1 MNEDLKYLDY
11 EGLQDFKQRLDLQIQ
26 NEKDLILTEIT
37 NIGNSKAD
45 IDDISPEVII
55 EDANGHEYV
64 EIAGI
69 KWATCNV
76 GANNP
81 DDEGL
86 YFAWGE
92 NTGYDSDQVGTDK
105 NFSQDDYELTED
117 GGSTMSKYNST
128 DEKTVLELEDDAAAV
143 NMGGSWRI
151 PTTEEWQVLG
161 EAVYTEWTNNYNDT
175 GVSGLICTDKTDN
188 SKVLFF
194 PAAGLCQN
202 GNTIATGI
210 TSNYWSS
217 SLSIDFNNYAHCVN
231 FGSDF
236 TTWQNSFSRS
246 TGYSV
251 RGVLG
256 TVQQKIL
263 GTTITD
269 AERSYWNGKAD
280 ISNIPTNVSELTN
293 DSGYLTSHQ
302 SLADYATKQEV
313 NDKIGNLGNQSEAM
327 PAQGTEGEPDYVP
340 AQDAV
345 PHTVKSY
352 VDKKISDLIG
362 EAPETLDTLKEI
374 ADQLSDNGDIIS
386 TLTNTIENKADK
398 SDLTD
403 LEQTIIDN
411 EQVTSAALTNLEE
424 TKANKSDLNA
434 IEQTIEDN
442 ELVVSTALN
451 NLREKSL
458 ISVVNITTDTSS
470 SCTITGVSNS
480 EREQLIIYKN
490 ASGSSDLI
498 VTVPTIYFTPN
509 GQPIELICKIGGYCE
524 VNYINVDGNIYARG
538 L

>member
-1 MNEDLKYLDY
+1 
-11 EGLQDFKQRLDLQIQ
+11 
-26 NEKDLILTEIT
+26 
-37 NIGNSKAD
+37 
-45 IDDISPEVII
+45 
-55 EDANGHEYV
+55 
-64 EIAGI
+64 
-69 KWATCNV
+69 
-76 GANNP
+76 
-81 DDEGL
+81 
-86 YFAWGE
+86 
-92 NTGYDSDQVGTDK
+92 
-105 NFSQDDYELTED
+105 
-117 GGSTMSKYNST
+117 MSKYNST

-151 PTTEEWQVLG
+151 PTTEEWQVLS

-194 PAAGLCQN
+194 PACGNCRN
-202 GNTIATGI
+202 GSVYDVG
-210 TSNYWSS
+210 SYGYYWSS
-217 SLSIDFNNYAHCVN
+217 SLDSSDVQGAYYLDFYDGYV
-231 FGSDF
+231 
-236 TTWQNSFSRS
+236 TWQSDSLRYYGFP
-246 TGYSV
+246 V

-269 AERSYWNGKAD
+269 AERSYWNGKANVSD
-280 ISNIPTNVSELTN
+280 IPTNVSELTN

-313 NDKIGNLGNQSEAM
+313 NDKIGNLGNQSEAI

-374 ADQLSDNGDIIS
+374 ADQLSNNGDIIS

-398 SDLTD
+398 SDLTN
-403 LEQTIIDN
+403 LEQTITDN
-411 EQVTSAALTNLEE
+411 EQVTSSALTNLEE
-424 TKANKSDLNA
+424 TKANKSDLEDLEQTITDNEQVIASALNNLNETKADKTDLNA

-458 ISVVNITTDTSS
+458 VSVVNITTDTSS

-480 EREQLIIYKN
+480 EREQLIIYRN
-490 ASGSSDLI
+490 ISGSSDLI
-498 VTVPTIYFTPN
+498 VTVPTIYFTPS
-509 GQPIELICKIGGYCE
+509 GQPIELVCKVGGYCE